1 MGIHSNERQ
10 DKIFSMLESRGRVSV
25 SDLAEYFQVTETTIR
40 RDLITME
47 ENHQIVRRR
56 GFAELPLQATSGL
69 RRRNTFQEEK
79 QRIARKAMELISY
92 GTTLALDSGTSVAEL
107 VHVLA
112 DEGRDMGID
121 VITPS
126 IQTASE
132 TCRFFRTSMPGGYVF
147 PDEVSIGGMS
157 AVRFLEGVTTD
168 IAFLGTTGICNTK
181 GLTVSYPLMMDVKR
195 ALLSSASKKVA
206 LVDSSKFLS
215 RGIYTYCS
223 FRELDTLITVRT
235 EENAP
240 VLDEIAK
247 QGVEII
253 LA

>member
-10 DKIFSMLESRGRVSV
+10 DKIFSMLESRGKMSV

-47 ENHQIVRRR
+47 ENQQIVRRR
-56 GFAELPLQATSGL
+56 GFAELPLQFNSGL

-79 QRIARKAMELISY
+79 QRIARKAVELINY

-121 VITPS
+121 IITAS

-157 AVRFLEGVTTD
+157 AVRFLEGVTFPGYHRYLQYQGPD
-168 IAFLGTTGICNTK
+168 GFLPPDDGREAGAAVQRQQEDRTGGFLQVPEPGHLHLLLLPGAGHPDHCPHR
-181 GLTVSYPLMMDVKR
+181 GKR
-195 ALLSSASKKVA
+195 
-206 LVDSSKFLS
+206 S
-215 RGIYTYCS
+215 RAG
-223 FRELDTLITVRT
+223 
-235 EENAP
+235 
-240 VLDEIAK
+240 
-247 QGVEII
+247 
-253 LA
+253 

>member
-10 DKIFSMLESRGRVSV
+10 DKIFSMLESRGRMSV

-56 GFAELPLQATSGL
+56 GFAELPLQAASGL

-157 AVRFLEGVTTD
+157 AVRFCTSWATTD
-168 IAFLGTTGICNTK
+168 ADI
-181 GLTVSYPLMMDVKR
+181 D
-195 ALLSSASKKVA
+195 ALLDAVP
-206 LVDSSKFLS
+206 
-215 RGIYTYCS
+215 I
-223 FRELDTLITVRT
+223 
-235 EENAP
+235 NA
-240 VLDEIAK
+240 
-247 QGVEII
+247 
-253 LA
+253 

>member
-10 DKIFSMLESRGRVSV
+10 DKIFSMLESRGRMSV

-195 ALLSSASKKVA
+195 ALLSYEVLGFAERADAS
-206 LVDSSKFLS
+206 LRSLYIF
-215 RGIYTYCS
+215 
-223 FRELDTLITVRT
+223 
-235 EENAP
+235 AP
-240 VLDEIAK
+240 HSP
-247 QGVEII
+247 Q
-253 LA
+253 

>member
-10 DKIFSMLESRGRVSV
+10 DKIFSMLESRGRMSV

-107 VHVLA
+107 VHVL
-112 DEGRDMGID
+112 
-121 VITPS
+121 
-126 IQTASE
+126 
-132 TCRFFRTSMPGGYVF
+132 PGGYVF